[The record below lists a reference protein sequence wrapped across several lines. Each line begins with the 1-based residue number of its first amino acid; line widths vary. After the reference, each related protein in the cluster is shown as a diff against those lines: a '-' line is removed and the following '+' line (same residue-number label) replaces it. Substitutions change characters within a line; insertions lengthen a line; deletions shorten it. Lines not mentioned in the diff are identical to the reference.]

1 MISAAA
7 FAAFYE
13 QTAPAL
19 RKYVARCVGSSGPAD
34 DIVQEA
40 YLRLLRHPPPSDAT
54 EQLRAY
60 LFTVASNLMADRWRR
75 HRIEAVPVEL
85 EPAPSTLAP
94 DTALQLDLQRTFLHL
109 RPLDRQL
116 LWLAYA
122 EDASHREIAA
132 ALGLREGSI
141 RVLLSRARDKLLRLL
156 EQDGAPGQ
164 SNEPEPSAVARC
176 AAALGPS
183 LKLRTP

>member
-1 MISAAA
+1 MNGAAA

-13 QTAPAL
+13 QTAAAL
-19 RKYVARCVGSSGPAD
+19 RKYVARCVGSTGPAD

-40 YLRLLRHPPPSDAT
+40 YLRLLRHPPSTQDVA
-54 EQLRAY
+54 QLRAY

-75 HRIEAVPVEL
+75 HRIEAAPIEL
-85 EPAPSTLAP
+85 DPAPSTLAP
-94 DTALQLDLQRTFLHL
+94 DTALQLDVQRTFLRL

-116 LWLAYA
+116 LWLAYV
-122 EDASHREIAA
+122 EGASHREIAA

-141 RVLLSRARDKLLRLL
+141 RVLLSRARDKLL
-156 EQDGAPGQ
+156 QMF
-164 SNEPEPSAVARC
+164 EPTERDASDAARC
-176 AAALGPS
+176 AAVLDGGS